1 MTICLLLWYFFSPK
15 NDLIK
20 IRSGSNDESELSKF
34 VFPIKTS
41 FTAFVC
47 LFAIVFLFKNNL
59 NSFGIG
65 CEQDNELK
73 NTVFQKYMWKNKKL
87 YFIFRKFSQ
96 KLPSVSK
103 IIQATMPPEQ
113 RAILD
118 RWEAMK
124 IEELGKLIF
133 SIIDG
138 AAVASRYLNCD
149 LLIYHSIL
157 DIYLLL
163 FIL

>member
-1 MTICLLLWYFFSPK
+1 MSLKIPYFRRICK
-15 NDLIK
+15 
-20 IRSGSNDESELSKF
+20 
-34 VFPIKTS
+34 KT
-41 FTAFVC
+41 
-47 LFAIVFLFKNNL
+47 
-59 NSFGIG
+59 
-65 CEQDNELK
+65 E
-73 NTVFQKYMWKNKKL
+73 KL

-157 DIYLLL
+157 DTYLSFQKLL